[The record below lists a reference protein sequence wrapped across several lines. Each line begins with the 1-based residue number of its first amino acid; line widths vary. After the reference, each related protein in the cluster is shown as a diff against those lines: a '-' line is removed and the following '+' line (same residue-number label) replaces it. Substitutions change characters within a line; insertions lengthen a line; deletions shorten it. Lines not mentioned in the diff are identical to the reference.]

1 VGADR
6 EIFRRDGGMSM
17 GALSGIRVL
26 DLTRVLAGPM
36 ATQTLADL
44 GAEVIKIERPG
55 SGDDTRAWGP
65 PYVKDD
71 AGRDTSESTYFAC
84 ANRGKKSLAI
94 DLSKA
99 AGQEL
104 VRELAQ
110 RSDVMLEN
118 FKTGDLQRYALDYAA
133 LAPSCP
139 RLVYASITG
148 YGQNGPYAARAGY
161 DPIAQALCGLMSVTG
176 EEASMTGSSPQRAG
190 VAVVDLL
197 TAQYAV
203 VGILAAL
210 LHRQHS
216 GRGQYLDMAL
226 LNVGVASMANVS
238 AAYLGAGVVGTRNG
252 GVHPSV
258 VPSQVFRC
266 RDGFVSVAA
275 GNDGQFAKLCE
286 VCGEPQWST
295 DPRFLSNTMRVQHK
309 DEIVALLAVK
319 FSVREVRWWND
330 ALARAGVPCAPVLD
344 IAQVFD
350 DPQVKH
356 RQMKVHI
363 QHPLAGSMAMIAN
376 PIQLSDTP
384 PRYELPPPLLGQHS
398 GEVLRDVLGLD
409 EAQVGKLIADG
420 VVASR

>member
-1 VGADR
+1 
-6 EIFRRDGGMSM
+6 
-17 GALSGIRVL
+17 
-26 DLTRVLAGPM
+26 
-36 ATQTLADL
+36 
-44 GAEVIKIERPG
+44 
-55 SGDDTRAWGP
+55 
-65 PYVKDD
+65 
-71 AGRDTSESTYFAC
+71 
-84 ANRGKKSLAI
+84 
-94 DLSKA
+94 
-99 AGQEL
+99 
-104 VRELAQ
+104 
-110 RSDVMLEN
+110 
-118 FKTGDLQRYALDYAA
+118 
-133 LAPSCP
+133 
-139 RLVYASITG
+139 VYGSITG

-176 EEASMTGSSPQRAG
+176 EEVSMTGSTPQRVG

-216 GRGQYLDMAL
+216 GRGQHLDLAL
-226 LNVGVASMANVS
+226 LNVGVASMANVA
-238 AAYLGAGVVGTRNG
+238 AAYLGAGVVGARNG

-295 DPRFLSNTMRVQHK
+295 DPRFVSNTARVQHK
-309 DEIVALLAVK
+309 DEIVALLTEK
-319 FSVREVRWWND
+319 FSVREVAWWND
-330 ALARAGVPCAPVLD
+330 ALARAGVPCGPVLD

-350 DPQVKH
+350 DPQVRH
-356 RQMKVHI
+356 RQMKVHL
-363 QHPLAGSMAMIAN
+363 QHPQAGSMAMIAN

-398 GEVLRDVLGLD
+398 SEVLREVLGLD
-409 EAQVGKLIADG
+409 DAQVARLLADG
-420 VVASR
+420 VVACR